1 MLPFAV
7 LGHSL
12 CELTPLLQSP
22 GKSHPLC
29 QFIYVN
35 IHTCMCMHAYIFLYV
50 LALVFR
56 TFSTSF
62 LQDHLRRFLW
72 VAYCQPRLL
81 AWLLTARP
89 LLFGFQFLF
98 VFVLWATFPVDS
110 LACLLLG
117 FYLPEMSNRCIMYF
131 LFCKAFEVGGDYLFY
146 LHGTLYKGLPA

>member
-1 MLPFAV
+1 MLKVQFY
-7 LGHSL
+7 S
-12 CELTPLLQSP
+12 CFPLLSLATASVSSHLCFSLQE
-22 GKSHPLC
+22 KSHPLC

-72 VAYCQPRLL
+72 VAYCQPRLP

-98 VFVLWATFPVDS
+98 VFVLWAAFPVDS

-117 FYLPEMSNRCIMYF
+117 FYLPEMSNP
-131 LFCKAFEVGGDYLFY
+131 
-146 LHGTLYKGLPA
+146 LHHVLSIL